1 MSFQL
6 QNKLTGGLDQDSD
19 SRYVAETDWRLAL
32 NIRGGIAYAGKA
44 GIITNV
50 KGNTEVVYS
59 LPAGTNKCI
68 GAYSDVQ
75 ANTVIYFIYNSNG
88 NHQILRYFIDG
99 QPKIQ
104 LQLQYD
110 FGWTDETNITG
121 IELINGRLLYWNDP
135 KPRKIN
141 IEKARYILPDGTQK
155 VKEWSLIVP
164 KTISNLTSPYELYFR
179 DENGTLIFG
188 SVFDP
193 AAYANRDEFIQ
204 AIAVALNLVSSQSP
218 VTAEACDCSLK
229 LTEKVGGTVWTIES
243 NNPTIVIPTNWYGLT
258 ITDRIVDRAKYP
270 PLYEPIGEYQQDD
283 NYLYNYVKNK
293 VFQFRLQYRYDD
305 FENSALGVIS
315 QIPID
320 NLQCDGTNNPDK
332 NYIDVDF
339 NDPALLDQLTY
350 CILTDVKVLAR
361 EHSISTLPN
370 DIGRNWKEIIQLSPC
385 EFLDY
390 NGTDW
395 VASYNFYNDIVSNT
409 VADADVAKQYDD
421 VPLSA
426 EENILVK
433 NRSILANVVKGYDAP
448 DCIPATWDVDVADN
462 ANKKLYKV
470 KFYIRILTY
479 TMGDAEVAPSLTNY
493 PLWGFSNAFPNYY
506 TYPFW
511 QDSNPDRNYAIQR
524 GGIFHDIT
532 RTDESDGG
540 NFAFFGGGGF
550 GHGAGGDF
558 SITTGMESTY
568 DQRIP
573 EGGFTVYA
581 AGTSFFSI
589 SKQKDI
595 GLPTDGDGALVTSN
609 SDYIHGIGSY
619 LYKTSNND
627 LYSEVEI
634 MVPKGEYVFR
644 VASHWCSFGDKLNKG
659 FNYDLYG
666 SSYSSTSTNVIGIF
680 SPNSGIVPQY
690 TSNAFK
696 PQKEIIINVSSD
708 VNDGG
713 TFLILDQ
720 APPHDFDT
728 TPNSSGNDVWQ
739 PINGYLMD
747 SNGVPDLNSNTNTF
761 IPIEK
766 AIIFETPDTI
776 DELKERTEYYS
787 DRKLGFNSA
796 CTTDHNGYFFFI
808 SSQMFYHRF
817 RAFQVGGEKIT
828 DTTLVYIGSITD
840 AILKQAQP
848 IDFDG
853 YDVYNGELPPDSGI
867 PQPFQNGLIYCI
879 LTTNNSSARFNCST
893 IVEGRIIDNN
903 TLQAI
908 SGASLI
914 YTNGRISKTNDIGEY
929 SFVAWGDYVT
939 DNLGVFP
946 SQSSSAMPL
955 SLLTGNSRVIDILVV
970 NDDIFCSPQYPHG
983 QEIYPISISSFG
995 NLPTDYNPTNHYIV
1009 NDFKIEEYN
1018 DPNKK
1023 THKRGGKYTYGIRYY
1038 DENGRFCSVVK
1049 AFEMYLPFITQDLN
1063 VLCIQDNYDLPNQY
1077 PVGTFKYGKPT
1088 INWHIA
1094 ASQKAPEWAY
1104 YYQWMRTKNSIYG
1117 RYLQWDINSVTY
1129 LSAIETDTTPEIQT
1143 SYLNFNAV
1151 AIKIQISN
1159 IIDYSSQNPNS
1170 QVGYSFQVGDRVRLI
1185 AKKDLSYIEGI
1196 IDYEVVSYDLT
1207 TQSLIVK
1214 NESSA
1219 NEITSGMLLEI
1230 MNPLSIVD
1238 NEEQIYYEVGEVY
1251 PCTAP
1256 NTQNNQHSV
1265 LNGTFTNG
1273 DTYWRGRFIPVNDD
1287 TTNFA
1292 AIYPV
1297 IIEDASVSDFYP
1309 SNSQDIGRAGV
1320 VDPNFKQ
1327 IHYPTMMQNSG
1338 IYVEGS
1344 ALNGLSSFNTY
1355 DYKELNRAFGGIKRL
1370 FYVGNTLLSIHE
1382 NKVVANYIELRSL
1395 SDANTTDGLLAVSDA
1410 YFGNDRP
1417 MQSEYGCQHPNSA
1430 VQYNGYVYFLDAS
1443 KGVVCRT
1450 DNNGLDSISDI
1461 KMRSFFRQLCSEGVE
1476 SSVAT
1481 FDPYYREYVVTIT
1494 TPEQTKTIAWNE
1506 DKNRWVTLYS
1516 FAPERYS
1523 SVLRSIVSFKDG
1535 KLWLHDV
1542 NPTCNNFY
1550 GVQHR
1555 TELTVIPHL
1564 DNKKVVFHTVLLQG
1578 VQNKPLTN
1586 NWGIVKISNDYGQLS
1601 RLNSVHFRLK
1611 ENFWCASFLR
1621 DITDTTV
1628 IDPIINGRNLR
1639 GQEIILE
1646 FANDS
1651 VELVSLQQIITT
1663 YVDSERTPK

>member
-19 SRYVAETDWRLAL
+19 SRFVAETDWRMSL
-32 NIRGGIAYAGKA
+32 NIRGGIAYAGKL
-44 GIITNV
+44 GVVTNV
-50 KGNTEVVYS
+50 NGNEEIPYT

-88 NHQILRYFIDG
+88 NHQILRYFISEARID
-99 QPKIQ
+99 
-104 LQLQYD
+104 LQMEYD
-110 FGWTDETNITG
+110 FGWTADTNITG

-155 VKEWSLIVP
+155 VKEWSLVLP
-164 KTISNLTSPYELYFR
+164 KTISNLTAPYELYFKNK
-179 DENGTLIFG
+179 NGTLIFG

-193 AAYANRDEFIQ
+193 TAYANREEFIQ
-204 AIAVALNLVSSQSP
+204 AIAAALNLVSSQSP
-218 VTAEACDCSLK
+218 VNAEACDCSLK

-243 NNPTIVIPTNWYGLT
+243 NNPTIVIPVNWYGLT
-258 ITDRIVDRAKYP
+258 ITDRMVDRAKYP

-332 NYIDVDF
+332 NYIGVDF

-350 CILTDVKVLAR
+350 SILTDVKVLAR
-361 EHSISTLPN
+361 EQN
-370 DIGRNWKEIIQLSPC
+370 DGNWKEIIQLSPC

-390 NGTDW
+390 NGMDW

-421 VPLSA
+421 VPLTA

-433 NRSILANVVKGYDAP
+433 NRAILANVVKGYDAP
-448 DCIPATWDVDVADN
+448 DCIPATWDVDVAEATDV
-462 ANKKLYKV
+462 KLYNVTGK
-470 KFYIRILTY
+470 IRILTY
-479 TMGDAEVAPSLTNY
+479 GLAKECAEGGGGNNIFEYFFPTDRKYPYWKPPFVSNMQKPIGGSGVGQYSGAPL
-493 PLWGFSNAFPNYY
+493 L
-506 TYPFW
+506 
-511 QDSNPDRNYAIQR
+511 R

-532 RTDESDGG
+532 RTSND
-540 NFAFFGGGGF
+540 FAFFGGGSYDNNGNF
-550 GHGAGGDF
+550 GIR
-558 SITTGMESTY
+558 SGMEDTF

-573 EGGFTVYA
+573 ERGFPIYA
-581 AGTSFFSI
+581 ANTQYLAI
-589 SKQKDI
+589 SKQVQV
-595 GLPTDGDGALVTSN
+595 GLPTDGLGALDTS
-609 SDYIHGIGSY
+609 SATKVEDIGNY
-619 LYKTSNND
+619 LYNPNGVPFD
-627 LYSEVEI
+627 LYSTFNLKLPNGV
-634 MVPKGEYVFR
+634 YVIR
-644 VASHWCSFGDKLNKG
+644 LASHWCSYGDKLEKG
-659 FNYDLYG
+659 FNYDLNNGTQYQK
-666 SSYSSTSTNVIGIF
+666 TSTNIWAVIDAAGNWLQEKELTITVNNGDVYIGEF
-680 SPNSGIVPQY
+680 IV
-690 TSNAFK
+690 A
-696 PQKEIIINVSSD
+696 D
-708 VNDGG
+708 
-713 TFLILDQ
+713 L
-720 APPHDFDT
+720 APPHHAEITGSGDT
-728 TPNSSGNDVWQ
+728 DYWQ
-739 PINGYLMD
+739 AINGYLVD
-747 SNGVPDLNSNTNTF
+747 SFGATNPNDANF
-761 IPIEK
+761 SGIPVEK
-766 AIIFETPDTI
+766 TLVSVCGYIFTGAISTPLPITGI
-776 DELKERTEYYS
+776 TELGLLHSRS
-787 DRKLGFNSA
+787 
-796 CTTDHNGYFFFI
+796 CITDHNGYFFQIGGVYVNGDAPPDTMLLGYNQMQITALNSTGKIRRMDTVIGVGTI
-808 SSQMFYHRF
+808 SDYYNKALDLLNFDGSTSYG
-817 RAFQVGGEKIT
+817 VG
-828 DTTLVYIGSITD
+828 LVYGVVTTNDFLARASARIINGYVLDTNGD
-840 AILKQAQP
+840 AVSLVNV
-848 IDFDG
+848 
-853 YDVYNGELPPDSGI
+853 VYENGQVTTTNTSG
-867 PQPFQNGLIYCI
+867 FYGLIAWFDAKTAYQGNFSLPSLAPVKLGYGRTVDDLI
-879 LTTNNSSARFNCST
+879 FNALVFCGITYPYGQTYNFSLAQGT
-893 IVEGRIIDNN
+893 IG
-903 TLQAI
+903 
-908 SGASLI
+908 
-914 YTNGRISKTNDIGEY
+914 
-929 SFVAWGDYVT
+929 
-939 DNLGVFP
+939 
-946 SQSSSAMPL
+946 
-955 SLLTGNSRVIDILVV
+955 
-970 NDDIFCSPQYPHG
+970 
-983 QEIYPISISSFG
+983 
-995 NLPTDYNPTNHYIV
+995 
-1009 NDFKIEEYN
+1009 YN
-1018 DPNKK
+1018 DPREIPDFIVDESNSLVGKA
-1023 THKRGGKYTYGIRYY
+1023 HKRGGKYTYGIRYY

-1049 AFEMYLPFITQDLN
+1049 AFEMYLPFVTQDLN

-1094 ASQKAPEWAY
+1094 ASQKAPEWAH
-1104 YYQWMRTKNSIYG
+1104 YYQWVRTKNSIYG
-1117 RYLQWDINSVTY
+1117 RYLQWEINSVTY
-1129 LSAIETDTTPEIQT
+1129 LSSIATTDTPEIIT
-1143 SYLNFNAV
+1143 SYFNFDAV
-1151 AIKIQISN
+1151 AIKISISN
-1159 IIDYSSQNPNS
+1159 IIDYAAKNPESQI
-1170 QVGYSFQVGDRVRLI
+1170 GYTFQEGDRIRII
-1185 AKKDLSYIEGI
+1185 ANRDIVYLNSYIDLNVI
-1196 IDYEVVSYDLT
+1196 SYDID

-1214 NESSA
+1214 IDSQQI
-1219 NEITSGMLLEI
+1219 EIKSGMLIEI

-1256 NTQNNQHSV
+1256 NTPNNQHSL

-1273 DTYWRGRFIPVNDD
+1273 DTYWRGRLIPVNDD
-1287 TTNFA
+1287 ATNFA

-1297 IIEDASVSDFYP
+1297 VIEDASVSDFYP

-1320 VDPNFKQ
+1320 IDPNFKQ
-1327 IHYPTMMQNSG
+1327 IHYPTMMQHSG

-1344 ALNGLSSFNTY
+1344 ALNGLSSFETY
-1355 DYKELNRAFGGIKRL
+1355 NYKELNRAFGGIKRL

-1481 FDPYYREYVVTIT
+1481 FDPYYREYVITIT

-1506 DKNRWVTLYS
+1506 DKNRWITLYS

-1542 NPTCNNFY
+1542 NPTYNNFY

-1555 TELTVIPHL
+1555 TELTVIPHT
-1564 DNKKVVFHTVLLQG
+1564 DNTKQTFHTVLLQG
-1578 VQNKPLTN
+1578 NQANPLAN
-1586 NWGIVKISNDYGQLS
+1586 DWAIEEIANDYGQRS
-1601 RLNSVHFRLK
+1601 RLKKQHFRLK

-1628 IDPIINGRNLR
+1628 TDPIINGRNLR
-1639 GQEIILE
+1639 GQELVCK
-1646 FANDS
+1646 FVNDS
-1651 VELVSLQQIITT
+1651 EGIVSLQQIITT
-1663 YVDSERTPK
+1663 IVPSERTPK